1 MSKVV
6 ENIYGILDETGDCPF
21 YISFY
26 KEKKDA
32 LKELNT
38 QLKSSMMEFGWE
50 PHIVGDSVVLDNKVI
65 YQIEK
70 FKLK

>member
-26 KEKKDA
+26 KEKKGA

-38 QLKSSMMEFGWE
+38 QLKSSMMEYGWE
-50 PHIVGDSVVLDNKVI
+50 PCIVGDSVVLDNKII
-65 YQIEK
+65 YRIEK